1 MTNAKP
7 RYALYMYLTPALDP
21 FNKSHCRSFPS
32 RKFHH
37 MHTKQPFR
45 TFVQMDATGAD
56 QIWSSLGDA
65 IDEIH
70 HRNASSLSFEE
81 LYRNAY
87 NLVLHK
93 HGDLLYSGV
102 SDRLATHLLE
112 TVQRLADIPDSSLL
126 EEMAHAW
133 SERELLRSG
142 IKAGD
147 KEYCW
152 IVSLRYCDRAF
163 PSVRPTLYCA

>member
-7 RYALYMYLTPALDP
+7 SYATHLTRDLDDS
-21 FNKSHCRSFPS
+21 FNLSHRRSFPS

-37 MHTKQPFR
+37 THTKQPFR

-133 SERELLRSG
+133 SEREYYVV
-142 IKAGD
+142 ITVGD
-147 KEYCW
+147 KSRRQR
-152 IVSLRYCDRAF
+152 VLLDRVIA
-163 PSVRPTLYCA
+163 LL

>member
-1 MTNAKP
+1 
-7 RYALYMYLTPALDP
+7 
-21 FNKSHCRSFPS
+21 
-32 RKFHH
+32 
-37 MHTKQPFR
+37 
-45 TFVQMDATGAD
+45 MDATGAD

-133 SERELLRSG
+133 SEREYYVV
-142 IKAGD
+142 ITVGD
-147 KEYCW
+147 KSRRQR
-152 IVSLRYCDRAF
+152 VLLDRVIA
-163 PSVRPTLYCA
+163 LL